1 MHGIAGGMPYHV
13 SETSWKRE
21 TPGNVRKRLGNVPG
35 KSGNVSLIGVASL
48 PADQD
53 STNTTEN
60 VPHRKLW
67 LSMAAVV
74 SRM

>member
-1 MHGIAGGMPYHV
+1 M
-13 SETSWKRE
+13 
-21 TPGNVRKRLGNVPG
+21 
-35 KSGNVSLIGVASL
+35 VASL
-48 PADQD
+48 PFDQD

-74 SRM
+74 SR

>member
-1 MHGIAGGMPYHV
+1 
-13 SETSWKRE
+13 
-21 TPGNVRKRLGNVPG
+21 
-35 KSGNVSLIGVASL
+35 VASP

-60 VPHRKLW
+60 FPYRKLW

-74 SRM
+74 SRIDTIWTRISQRQGSKSHRMRWLVTIQQIVK